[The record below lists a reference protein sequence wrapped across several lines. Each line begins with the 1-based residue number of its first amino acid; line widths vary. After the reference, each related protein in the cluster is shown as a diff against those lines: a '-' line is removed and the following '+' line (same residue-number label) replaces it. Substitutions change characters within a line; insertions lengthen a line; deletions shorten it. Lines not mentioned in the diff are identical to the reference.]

1 MKTEVAALMHRD
13 SGLTLIIHN
22 TENPTDTQVSDHLTV
37 TLHIFFSLKK
47 KKKITTSVFV
57 SVFFLQGPNVH
68 EKTFHQARIVV
79 S

>member
-47 KKKITTSVFV
+47 KKRLPLVYLFLCSFYRDLTSMKRHF
-57 SVFFLQGPNVH
+57 
-68 EKTFHQARIVV
+68 ARQEL
-79 S
+79 

>member
-22 TENPTDTQVSDHLTV
+22 TENPTDTQVSDHLTI
-37 TLHIFFSLKK
+37 TLHIFFSFKK

-68 EKTFHQARIVV
+68 EKTFRQARIVV